1 MPSWKFQKMSQNA
14 SSSLKLPSARYV
26 LKLMLERTIPSA
38 VWYEI
43 PESNRYVS
51 IRRTEHTSGCTSYA
65 CNIVSVNLSRARDSS
80 YSTNAQSLNNINS
93 VFADLGRHHF
103 HRNGLGIIK
112 NKSDPWCFSL
122 RECFVF
128 YRSRGK
134 VTYYYEIVN
143 IKLKILFMLN
153 I

>member
-51 IRRTEHTSGCTSYA
+51 IRRTDAKRLDAPATPG
-65 CNIVSVNLSRARDSS
+65 NIVSVNLSRARDSS

-93 VFADLGRHHF
+93 VFVDLGRHHF

-112 NKSDPWCFSL
+112 NKSDPWCFFPRL
-122 RECFVF
+122 ARIFCVL
-128 YRSRGK
+128 SRQSY
-134 VTYYYEIVN
+134 VLLWDCEY
-143 IKLKILFMLN
+143 
-153 I
+153 